1 MADLKKTLLGLECCT
16 SGKHPTP
23 CGNCQYYGNEDYNDP
38 WSCRIAL
45 MRDAIFL
52 LKKQDQKEKEC
63 EKCAHKTSAAI
74 ESLQENL
81 KEKRAIIKEIT
92 DGVLTDLIETG
103 KLIPPMVMSLDD
115 MQAIE
120 EGQFIWIEVKGDN
133 LYCAEVVQVC
143 KGNGKVSEIS
153 INEPHY
159 IYGINMCNYNVTW
172 RRWDTQPTSELMG
185 AMPWMN

>member
-1 MADLKKTLLGLECCT
+1 MAELEKVIQGLECCT
-16 SGKHPTP
+16 VRCNKCSECP
-23 CGNCQYYGNEDYNDP
+23 YGEDGEGEIICHEDNMLND
-38 WSCRIAL
+38 AL
-45 MRDAIFL
+45 SL
-52 LKKQDQKEKEC
+52 LKKQNQKEKEC
-63 EKCAHKTSAAI
+63 EKYAHKTSAAI

-172 RRWDTQPTSELMG
+172 RRWDTQPTPELMG
-185 AMPWMN
+185 AMPWMNN